1 MNYIH
6 IIALLAVLQFFVF
19 GILVGR
25 ARVRY
30 GVTAPAVTGNEQF
43 ERAFRVQMNTLE
55 QLVGF
60 LPALLIAGQYWAQT
74 LVAGLGLVWLIG
86 RLVYRQSYVANPAK
100 RQVGFLLTVIPTV
113 ILLGLG
119 LAGAVMR

>member
-19 GILVGR
+19 GVLVGR

-30 GVTAPAVTGNEQF
+30 GVKAPAVTGNELF
-43 ERAFRVQMNTLE
+43 ERVFRVQMNTLE

-60 LPALLIAGQYWAQT
+60 LPALLIASQYGPQAI
-74 LVAGLGLVWLIG
+74 VAGLGLVWLIG
-86 RLVYRQSYVANPAK
+86 RLIYRHSYIADPGK

-113 ILLGLG
+113 VLLGVG
-119 LAGAVMR
+119 LVGAMMG

>member
-1 MNYIH
+1 MNYVH

-19 GILVGR
+19 GVLVGR

-30 GVTAPAVTGNEQF
+30 GVKAPAVTGNELF
-43 ERAFRVQMNTLE
+43 ERVFRVQMNTLE

-60 LPALLIAGQYWAQT
+60 LPALLIASQYGPQAI
-74 LVAGLGLVWLIG
+74 VAGLGLVWLIG
-86 RLVYRQSYVANPAK
+86 RLIYRHSYIADPGK

-113 ILLGLG
+113 VLLGVG
-119 LAGAVMR
+119 LVGAMMG

>member
-1 MNYIH
+1 MNYVH

-19 GILVGR
+19 GVLVGR

-30 GVTAPAVTGNEQF
+30 GVKAPAVTGNELF
-43 ERAFRVQMNTLE
+43 ERVFRVQMNTLE

-60 LPALLIAGQYWAQT
+60 LPALLIASQYGPQAI
-74 LVAGLGLVWLIG
+74 VAGLGLVWLIG
-86 RLVYRQSYVANPAK
+86 RLIYRHSYIADPGK

-113 ILLGLG
+113 VLLGVG
-119 LAGAVMR
+119 LAGAMMG

>member
-1 MNYIH
+1 MNYVH

-19 GILVGR
+19 GVLVGR

-30 GVTAPAVTGNEQF
+30 GVKAPAVTGNELF
-43 ERAFRVQMNTLE
+43 ERVFRVQMNTLE

-60 LPALLIAGQYWAQT
+60 LPALLIASQYGPQPI
-74 LVAGLGLVWLIG
+74 VAGLGLVWLIG
-86 RLVYRQSYVANPAK
+86 RLIYRHSYIADPGK

-113 ILLGLG
+113 VLLGVG
-119 LAGAVMR
+119 LVGAMMG

>member
-19 GILVGR
+19 GVLVGR
-25 ARVRY
+25 ARVLY
-30 GVTAPAVTGNEQF
+30 GVKAPAVTGNEQF
-43 ERAFRVQMNTLE
+43 ERAFRVHMNTLE

-60 LPALLIAGQYWAQT
+60 LPALLIAGQYGSHT

-86 RLVYRQSYVANPAK
+86 RLVYRQSYVANPDK
-100 RQVGFLLTVIPTV
+100 RQIGFLLTVIPTF

-119 LAGAVMR
+119 LVGAVMH

>member
-19 GILVGR
+19 GVLVGR

-30 GVTAPAVTGNEQF
+30 GVKAPAVTGNELF
-43 ERAFRVQMNTLE
+43 ERVFRVQMNTLE

-60 LPALLIAGQYWAQT
+60 LPALLIASQYGPQAI
-74 LVAGLGLVWLIG
+74 VAGLGLVWLIG
-86 RLVYRQSYVANPAK
+86 RLIYRHSYIADPGK

-113 ILLGLG
+113 VLLGVG
-119 LAGAVMR
+119 LAGAMMG

>member
-1 MNYIH
+1 MNYIQ

-30 GVTAPAVTGNEQF
+30 GVKAPAVTGNEHF

-60 LPALLIAGQYWAQT
+60 LPALLIAGQYWTQA

-86 RLVYRQSYVANPAK
+86 RLIYRQSYVTDPAK
-100 RQVGFLLTVIPTV
+100 SQIGFLLTVIPTV

-119 LAGAVMR
+119 LVGAVMR